1 MKVFYVSLLKP
12 LYIWSVFSFDFLES
26 LTTATGLTDWLKWRG
41 QPSVIKFFEVF
52 KPFDQLINRLFE
64 HKNVFERKS
73 SDNQDY
79 KGVYL
84 DRFPS
89 LIVSYC
95 AYSKAKDM
103 VVEKVTVTHTSV
115 KSCWSTLGTAVC
127 TAYIWLCVPKNEIC
141 PSLSTIASPSLNLLA
156 KFTSP
161 IKCSDRRPKARSIV
175 VKSLSVQCK
184 WRHSLSAVMLR
195 WRPAKRTDQRI
206 LYIYIQNIS
215 INKCTQP

>member
-64 HKNVFERKS
+64 HKNVFECKS

-79 KGVYL
+79 KGVYP

-103 VVEKVTVTHTSV
+103 VVEGYCYSHFSKILLKYIRNSRVHCIHLALCTKQWDLSESLYYSLSIIESVGKIHFTNKMFRQTSQ
-115 KSCWSTLGTAVC
+115 STLHSGQISECAV
-127 TAYIWLCVPKNEIC
+127 
-141 PSLSTIASPSLNLLA
+141 
-156 KFTSP
+156 
-161 IKCSDRRPKARSIV
+161 
-175 VKSLSVQCK
+175 
-184 WRHSLSAVMLR
+184 
-195 WRPAKRTDQRI
+195 
-206 LYIYIQNIS
+206 
-215 INKCTQP
+215 